1 MQDNSRLVTFVYQKK
16 KRIPMECQVREYI
29 FKDCPIRQVLSN
41 ICAKWPLL
49 VIYVMRGEENMRFS
63 AIRKRIP
70 DISQKMLTSTL
81 RSLEAD
87 GFVTRRVFAEVPPRV
102 EYSLT
107 ERAHTFIPLME
118 NLIDWASRNMAG
130 IVHDREKFDA

>member
-1 MQDNSRLVTFVYQKK
+1 
-16 KRIPMECQVREYI
+16 MECQVKEYV

-41 ICAKWPLL
+41 ICGKWPLL
-49 VIYVMRGEENMRFS
+49 VMYVMRSEKSLRFS
-63 AIRKRIP
+63 TIRKRIP

-87 GFVTRRVFAEVPPRV
+87 GFVTRKAFAEVPPRV

-118 NLIDWASRNMAG
+118 NLIDWASQNMAG
-130 IVHDREKFDA
+130 IINDRDKFAS